1 MAPPPPAK
9 PNGAA
14 SPCLDTSAIKNSV
27 AVIAHG
33 STRERAEAV
42 RGFRCC
48 PLSGLWD
55 LAPPIPFLGE
65 FPKSWGG
72 KLSAPRTHTAVGRAR
87 PNGDRLRR
95 GEGKFGWRREI
106 ERLVGL
112 RRQFAIFSDPARQQS
127 LGSFVNPLLEQCGDF
142 FAQIGGVVQ
151 ARKLEAFQ
159 GRG

>member
-1 MAPPPPAK
+1 MPQK
-9 PNGAA
+9 TELRVRWGRQPNR
-14 SPCLDTSAIKNSV
+14 PKLFED
-27 AVIAHG
+27 
-33 STRERAEAV
+33 
-42 RGFRCC
+42 
-48 PLSGLWD
+48 SGLLRYRPWAS
-55 LAPPIPFLGE
+55 LR
-65 FPKSWGG
+65 KSWGG